1 MDGNRRGG
9 PATLRAAG
17 PPMRGFIHTSF
28 CVPRLLVQAE
38 LDFPDFLIWKGQL
51 RSQSQK
57 AALED
62 GAITATGCRG
72 LRTAAAVYRSR
83 PLDEVSTCRIK
94 VRRSASDGN
103 DPEWAPQQTV
113 HAVCTTAEFD
123 ADDTAFS
130 VAPGHKAYAARY
142 RYRDDRSAPS
152 RWLLN
157 RVPTPRRY

>member
-1 MDGNRRGG
+1 
-9 PATLRAAG
+9 
-17 PPMRGFIHTSF
+17 MRGFIHTSF

-38 LDFPDFLIWKGQL
+38 LDFPDCLVCKLSFGVKAKQRLWKT
-51 RSQSQK
+51 
-57 AALED
+57 
-62 GAITATGCRG
+62 GAITATGCRA
-72 LRTAAAVYRSR
+72 LRTTAAVYRSR

-94 VRRSASDGN
+94 VRLSASDGN

-113 HAVCTTAEFD
+113 HAVCTTAEFG

-130 VAPGHKAYAARY
+130 VAPGHKAYAARH

-157 RVPTPRRY
+157 RVPTPRRN